1 MSVTATP
8 PGWPA
13 DLPGP
18 AHPEFGQRVTGWL
31 LDRCPP
37 EARQAPAL
45 RRHPLALAH
54 LAGHCAD
61 AAVAGQ
67 RAAYTAARRE
77 LTEALG
83 PDAIAAVLVDL
94 EALGHDAVAA
104 QREVGLVAEALQG
117 RVWREKL

>member
-1 MSVTATP
+1 MAVSATP
-8 PGWPA
+8 PGWPP

-18 AHPEFGQRVTGWL
+18 AHPEFPHRVSGWL

-45 RRHPLALAH
+45 RRHPQALAH
-54 LAGHCAD
+54 LAGHTAA

-77 LTEALG
+77 LTDALG
-83 PDAIAAVLVDL
+83 PDAIAAVLVDF
-94 EALGHDAVAA
+94 EALGHAAVAA